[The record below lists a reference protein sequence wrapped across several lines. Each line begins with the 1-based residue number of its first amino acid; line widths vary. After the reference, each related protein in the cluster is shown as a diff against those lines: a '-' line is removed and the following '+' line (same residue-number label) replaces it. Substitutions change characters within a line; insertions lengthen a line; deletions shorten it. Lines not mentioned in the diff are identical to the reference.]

1 MRLVGVALLAK
12 LAAPPPLMTALQKID
27 GPIGERSAT
36 TASENKHASP
46 RFFPPPRGGLPPHA
60 HSFDGGMTLLV
71 PALMPQFPAW
81 SKNEAA
87 VFPLTAASSLETLAW
102 RHEYH
107 RHRVPLGK
115 RTVDLD
121 QGRPLAKEQLF

>member
-1 MRLVGVALLAK
+1 MRLVGVALLAT

-87 VFPLTAASSLETLAW
+87 VFPLTAAW
-102 RHEYH
+102 RHS
-107 RHRVPLGK
+107 LGGMSI
-115 RTVDLD
+115 TGIVCLS
-121 QGRPLAKEQLF
+121 GSGLLI